1 MSRRDKNKENNSES
15 QIAQVRKF
23 YINVCRCTC
32 KSQLK
37 MLKYNIIAFQVPE
50 AAEKD
55 SDAELYESSDD
66 DAGSSDEDR
75 SWVKEVKKQHKIIRK
90 KHELEED
97 LATDG
102 KFYELNSA
110 PKTTSS
116 IKSITRVSKKSLGD
130 RLANEGF
137 TMVTGT
143 SGNREMKFTMRGK
156 KSISDNQK
164 KMRKHHQER
173 RQIVRK
179 TGYLMKK
186 KLSKM

>member
-1 MSRRDKNKENNSES
+1 
-15 QIAQVRKF
+15 
-23 YINVCRCTC
+23 
-32 KSQLK
+32 